1 MSIPITKI
9 EATAVARFLSATLPH
24 IDGAKLSHLSWLH
37 VLARSYGYRNWNAI
51 QPQIDDVP
59 EVEKFDDGFGFA
71 EVGVRRFAIASIDL
85 PGRERSFHT
94 VSHDSGKPS
103 MQVLAT
109 ALAAAVSGT
118 ADFRGMKFRYTRP
131 DPGSPPSVGDER
143 SAATTPVV
151 ATSENGG
158 TKIMLWWIYV
168 WFQKPYDDPDRV
180 VVEGIS
186 FEHGAYYEYNPT
198 DCFLKALTGV
208 PSVPRQ
214 CLYVPVQASPPY
226 LRRQEA
232 YYPLILTEGKT
243 DGEEANWNC
252 GLDRM
257 LAVRR
262 AYLHNRQ
269 AGLSNLDIADIVGR
283 HRYNEP
289 DPNAEPEPDIYW
301 MSED

>member
-1 MSIPITKI
+1 M
-9 EATAVARFLSATLPH
+9 
-24 IDGAKLSHLSWLH
+24 
-37 VLARSYGYRNWNAI
+37 
-51 QPQIDDVP
+51 QPEVEDVP
-59 EVEKFDDGFGFA
+59 ELEKFDCGFGFA
-71 EVGVRRFAIASIDL
+71 KVGVRRLAIASVDL

-94 VSHDSGKPS
+94 VSRDSSKPS

-131 DPGSPPSVGDER
+131 HPGSAQSVADER

-151 ATSENGG
+151 ATSGNGG
-158 TKIMLWWIYV
+158 AKIMLWWTHV
-168 WFQKPYDDPDRV
+168 RFQKPYDNPDRV
-180 VVEGIS
+180 VVGGTS
-186 FEHGAYYEYNPT
+186 FEHGPTYYERNPT
-198 DCFLKALTGV
+198 DCFLEALTGV

-214 CLYVPVQASPPY
+214 CLYVPVQASSPY
-226 LRRQEA
+226 LRRHEA

-243 DGEEANWNC
+243 DGEEAHWNY

-269 AGLSNLDIADIVGR
+269 AGLSNLDIADISAWHR
-283 HRYNEP
+283 HTEP
-289 DPNAEPEPDIYW
+289 DPNEEPEAEIYW